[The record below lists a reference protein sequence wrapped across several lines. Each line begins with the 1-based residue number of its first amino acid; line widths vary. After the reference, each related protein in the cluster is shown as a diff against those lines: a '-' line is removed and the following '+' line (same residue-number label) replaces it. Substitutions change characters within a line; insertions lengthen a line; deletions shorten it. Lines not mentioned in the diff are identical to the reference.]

1 LRGGI
6 VNRGAEVWAVSLVL
20 TLVGMALAVGAW
32 AVSAS
37 YGAPPLSSIAI
48 ALGVAVLVGS
58 AIGRL
63 IRWFAG

>member
-1 LRGGI
+1 
-6 VNRGAEVWAVSLVL
+6 LVL

-48 ALGVAVLVGS
+48 SLGVAVLVGS